1 MNVKRFYAVL
11 QARNYEF
18 VRDKSALGWNFLFPI
33 LIVAGFAFAF
43 SDKTIDVYKV
53 GIYGEMNEAAQSQH
67 PFFDTQYIK
76 FVPVNNLEK
85 SIVKVEKHQLDML
98 FDLKQKRYWINNQSP
113 SGYILEKVL
122 HGTEKNRG
130 SKNKTGLE
138 KSSSTE
144 PPLTNQSSISFTKTQ
159 VSGEEI
165 RYIDWLLPGVLA
177 MNIMFSALFGVGYVI
192 VRYRKN
198 GVLKRL
204 KATPLSAA
212 EFLCAQVISRL
223 WLVMFITVIVYI
235 GTYLLLDIPMYG
247 SYLNLLLIFILGSIS
262 MISIGLLVAARTASE
277 EFAGGVLNLISWPM
291 MFLSGVWFS
300 LEGIHPLLQKV
311 ALIFPLTHLI
321 NGARAI
327 MLDGAGFVE
336 IAPYLLTLI
345 IMSAILLTIGAITF
359 RWE

>member
-1 MNVKRFYAVL
+1 MNAKRFFAVL
-11 QARNYEF
+11 KARNYEF

-43 SDKTIDVYKV
+43 SDKSIDVYKV
-53 GIYGEMNEAAQSQH
+53 GIYGELNESADSYH
-67 PFFDTQYIK
+67 PFFDSQYIK
-76 FVPVNNLEK
+76 FVSVTDLEK

-98 FDLKQKRYWINNQSP
+98 FDLKEQRYWINNQSP

-122 HGTEKNRG
+122 FGSDIKSGSEIKNG
-130 SKNKTGLE
+130 LDESNNSQTSIPFKKN
-138 KSSSTE
+138 
-144 PPLTNQSSISFTKTQ
+144 Q

-212 EFLCAQVISRL
+212 EFLCAQVVSRL
-223 WLVMFITVIVYI
+223 WLVMLITVIVYI

-262 MISIGLLVAARTASE
+262 MISIGLLIAARTASE

-300 LEGIHPLLQKV
+300 LEGIHPLLQKA
-311 ALIFPLTHLI
+311 ALLFPLTHLI

-327 MLDGAGFVE
+327 MLDGASFVE
-336 IAPYLLTLI
+336 ITPYLATLA